1 MPPKI
6 DHINRHVSNVER
18 HVDFY
23 CSVLGY
29 LLLDRGKKHDGS
41 NYAILQ
47 GDGHELFI
55 SENADCLAGNSV
67 RHIGYL
73 VANIDDTYR
82 VLKERGLAGEDAGI
96 IVKQYSRQ
104 LYVKDPD
111 GHEIDLIQWTDKK
124 GFYHDAAERLKN
136 AVDPHA

>member
-6 DHINRHVSNVER
+6 DHINRYVSDVER
-18 HVDFY
+18 HVEFY
-23 CSVLGY
+23 CGVLGY
-29 LLLDRGKKHDGS
+29 LLLDRGRKHDGS
-41 NYAILQ
+41 DYAILQ

-55 SENADCLAGNSV
+55 SEYANRPPGDSV

-73 VANIDDTYR
+73 VANIDETLR
-82 VLKERGLAGEDAGI
+82 VLKERGFVGEDAVV

-111 GHEIDLIQWTDKK
+111 EFEIDLIQWTDKK
-124 GFYHDAAERLKN
+124 GFYRDVAERFNKRG
-136 AVDPHA
+136 